1 MNIALE
7 KWIKPNNFNFSL
19 PSKLSGGRRKSFL
32 MNDVSEVANHKYTK
46 ITASVMMFREK
57 RTRFP
62 HQERKRMMKTL
73 TESSSGEICRCI
85 CRG

>member
-32 MNDVSEVANHKYTK
+32 MNDVSEVPNDN
-46 ITASVMMFREK
+46 VE
-57 RTRFP
+57 
-62 HQERKRMMKTL
+62 
-73 TESSSGEICRCI
+73 
-85 CRG
+85 